1 MFNLSGRRVLVTGAA
16 GGLGSQLV
24 RFLLQAKA
32 SVLATDVDDQKGH
45 MLRRALG
52 EDAGASRLRYI
63 AIDQAR
69 PDLIAARLADQ
80 IDAKEVV
87 DTLINNAAI
96 YPSGPAEDVDLGE
109 FSRVQTINVEA
120 AVAFM
125 KACVPSMRQAQFGRI
140 INIAS
145 NTFDLGFAGLSSYV
159 ASKGALIGLAKTW
172 AREFGEFGIT
182 VNCVSPGAFPTDA
195 EKIHTDPQSY
205 SQFVIDQQAI
215 KRRGEPADFASL
227 VMFLSSRQAGFIT
240 GQNIRVDGG
249 WVMP

>member
-1 MFNLSGRRVLVTGAA
+1 MTGAA
-16 GGLGSQLV
+16 GGLGSHLV
-24 RFLLQAKA
+24 RFLIQAKA
-32 SVLATDVDDQKGH
+32 SVLATDIDDRKGDA
-45 MLRRALG
+45 LRRAIAV
-52 EDAGASRLRYI
+52 EEGASRLRYI
-63 AIDQAR
+63 AIDQSR
-69 PDLIAARLADQ
+69 PDLIAARLSDEIA
-80 IDAKEVV
+80 AGVTV

-96 YPSGPAEDVDLGE
+96 YPSGPAVDVDLGE
-109 FSRVQTINVEA
+109 FSRIQTINVQA

-125 KACVPSMRQAQFGRI
+125 KACVPSMRRAQFGRI

-145 NTFDLGFAGLSSYV
+145 NTFDIGFAGLSSYV

-195 EKIHTDPQSY
+195 EKIHAHPDRY
-205 SQFVIDQQAI
+205 NQFVIDQQAI